1 MLDEKD
7 LQSIQTMI
15 DASIRASE
23 KRMIAYFD
31 TDVMPK
37 FDLLA
42 EGLQDVQAKLTP
54 DDQNRGHRGR
64 RGSLET
70 GDPLHEQG
78 TGRAEKSTVKNHSRN
93 TPRAAALTIEYKTVY
108 NRCRRALQQAVSPES
123 ESIS

>member
-15 DASIRASE
+15 DASIRAPE

-42 EGLQDVQAKLTP
+42 EGLQGVQVKLTP
-54 DDQNRGHRGR
+54 MTRIEAIEDDVALLKQVIR
-64 RGSLET
+64 SMSKEL
-70 GDPLHEQG
+70 
-78 TGRAEKSTVKNHSRN
+78 AELKK
-93 TPRAAALTIEYKTVY
+93 A
-108 NRCRRALQQAVSPES
+108 Q
-123 ESIS
+123 

>member
-15 DASIRASE
+15 DASIRAPE

-54 DDQNRGHRGR
+54 MTRIEAIEDDVALLKQVIR
-64 RGSLET
+64 SMSKEL
-70 GDPLHEQG
+70 
-78 TGRAEKSTVKNHSRN
+78 AELKK
-93 TPRAAALTIEYKTVY
+93 A
-108 NRCRRALQQAVSPES
+108 Q
-123 ESIS
+123 

>member
-15 DASIRASE
+15 DASIRAPE

-42 EGLQDVQAKLTP
+42 EGLQGVQAKLTP
-54 DDQNRGHRGR
+54 MTRIEAIEDDVA
-64 RGSLET
+64 
-70 GDPLHEQG
+70 P
-78 TGRAEKSTVKNHSRN
+78 
-93 TPRAAALTIEYKTVY
+93 
-108 NRCRRALQQAVSPES
+108 LQQGIRYMSKELAELKKAQ
-123 ESIS
+123 

>member
-15 DASIRASE
+15 DASIRTSE

-42 EGLQDVQAKLTP
+42 EGLQGVQAKLTP
-54 DDQNRGHRGR
+54 MTRIEAIEDDVA
-64 RGSLET
+64 LFET

-78 TGRAEKSTVKNHSRN
+78 AGRAEKSAIKIPPPVREHQGR
-93 TPRAAALTIEYKTVY
+93 P
-108 NRCRRALQQAVSPES
+108 
-123 ESIS
+123 

>member
-23 KRMIAYFD
+23 KRMITYFD

-54 DDQNRGHRGR
+54 MTRIEAIEDDVALLKQVIR
-64 RGSLET
+64 SMSKEL
-70 GDPLHEQG
+70 
-78 TGRAEKSTVKNHSRN
+78 AELKK
-93 TPRAAALTIEYKTVY
+93 A
-108 NRCRRALQQAVSPES
+108 Q
-123 ESIS
+123 

>member
-23 KRMIAYFD
+23 NRMIAYFD

-42 EGLQDVQAKLTP
+42 EG
-54 DDQNRGHRGR
+54 
-64 RGSLET
+64 
-70 GDPLHEQG
+70 
-78 TGRAEKSTVKNHSRN
+78 
-93 TPRAAALTIEYKTVY
+93 
-108 NRCRRALQQAVSPES
+108 QQAIMKAITPKNEIVELRSEVSLLKLAIRTMNQEIA
-123 ESIS
+123 ELKKAQ

>member
-31 TDVMPK
+31 SDVMPK

-42 EGLQDVQAKLTP
+42 EGLQGVQAKLTP
-54 DDQNRGHRGR
+54 MTRIEADVALLKQVIR
-64 RGSLET
+64 SMSKEL
-70 GDPLHEQG
+70 
-78 TGRAEKSTVKNHSRN
+78 AELKK
-93 TPRAAALTIEYKTVY
+93 A
-108 NRCRRALQQAVSPES
+108 Q
-123 ESIS
+123 

>member
-23 KRMIAYFD
+23 KHMIAYFD

-54 DDQNRGHRGR
+54 MTRIEAIEDDVALLKQVIR
-64 RGSLET
+64 SMSKEL
-70 GDPLHEQG
+70 
-78 TGRAEKSTVKNHSRN
+78 AELKK
-93 TPRAAALTIEYKTVY
+93 A
-108 NRCRRALQQAVSPES
+108 Q
-123 ESIS
+123 

>member
-15 DASIRASE
+15 DASIRAPE

-42 EGLQDVQAKLTP
+42 EGLQGVQAKLLTP
-54 DDQNRGHRGR
+54 MTRIEAIEDDVALLKQVIR
-64 RGSLET
+64 SMSKEL
-70 GDPLHEQG
+70 
-78 TGRAEKSTVKNHSRN
+78 AELKK
-93 TPRAAALTIEYKTVY
+93 A
-108 NRCRRALQQAVSPES
+108 Q
-123 ESIS
+123 

>member
-23 KRMIAYFD
+23 KRMITYFD

-42 EGLQDVQAKLTP
+42 EGLQGVQAQLTP
-54 DDQNRGHRGR
+54 MTRIEAIEDD
-64 RGSLET
+64 
-70 GDPLHEQG
+70 
-78 TGRAEKSTVKNHSRN
+78 V
-93 TPRAAALTIEYKTVY
+93 ALLKQVIRSMSKELADLKK
-108 NRCRRALQQAVSPES
+108 AQ
-123 ESIS
+123 

>member
-15 DASIRASE
+15 DASIRAPE

-42 EGLQDVQAKLTP
+42 EGLQGVQAKLTP
-54 DDQNRGHRGR
+54 MTRIAAIEDDVALLKQVIR
-64 RGSLET
+64 SMSKEL
-70 GDPLHEQG
+70 
-78 TGRAEKSTVKNHSRN
+78 AELKK
-93 TPRAAALTIEYKTVY
+93 A
-108 NRCRRALQQAVSPES
+108 Q
-123 ESIS
+123 

>member
-23 KRMIAYFD
+23 KRMISYFD

-54 DDQNRGHRGR
+54 MTRIEAIEDD
-64 RGSLET
+64 
-70 GDPLHEQG
+70 
-78 TGRAEKSTVKNHSRN
+78 V
-93 TPRAAALTIEYKTVY
+93 ALLKQVIRSMSKE
-108 NRCRRALQQAVSPES
+108 LS
-123 ESIS
+123 ELKKAQ

>member
-23 KRMIAYFD
+23 KRMITYFD

-42 EGLQDVQAKLTP
+42 EG
-54 DDQNRGHRGR
+54 
-64 RGSLET
+64 
-70 GDPLHEQG
+70 
-78 TGRAEKSTVKNHSRN
+78 
-93 TPRAAALTIEYKTVY
+93 
-108 NRCRRALQQAVSPES
+108 QQAIMKAITPKSEIEELRSEVSLLKLAIRTMNQEIA
-123 ESIS
+123 ELKKAQ

>member
-23 KRMIAYFD
+23 NRMIAYFD

-42 EGLQDVQAKLTP
+42 EGLQGVQAKLTP
-54 DDQNRGHRGR
+54 MTRIEAIEDDVALLKQ
-64 RGSLET
+64 

-78 TGRAEKSTVKNHSRN
+78 AGRSEKSAIKIPPPVREHQGR
-93 TPRAAALTIEYKTVY
+93 P
-108 NRCRRALQQAVSPES
+108 
-123 ESIS
+123 

>member
-23 KRMIAYFD
+23 NRMIAYFD

-42 EGLQDVQAKLTP
+42 EGYKACRQ
-54 DDQNRGHRGR
+54 
-64 RGSLET
+64 SS
-70 GDPLHEQG
+70 PL
-78 TGRAEKSTVKNHSRN
+78 
-93 TPRAAALTIEYKTVY
+93 
-108 NRCRRALQQAVSPES
+108 
-123 ESIS
+123 

>member
-23 KRMIAYFD
+23 NRMIAYFD

-42 EGLQDVQAKLTP
+42 EGQKNILETLAPKSRVEELEDEVKFLKSMIRRINEDVQKL
-54 DDQNRGHRGR
+54 QKAN
-64 RGSLET
+64 
-70 GDPLHEQG
+70 
-78 TGRAEKSTVKNHSRN
+78 
-93 TPRAAALTIEYKTVY
+93 
-108 NRCRRALQQAVSPES
+108 
-123 ESIS
+123 

>member
-15 DASIRASE
+15 DASIRTSE

-42 EGLQDVQAKLTP
+42 EGQQAIMKAITPKAKL
-54 DDQNRGHRGR
+54 R
-64 RGSLET
+64 SY
-70 GDPLHEQG
+70 G
-78 TGRAEKSTVKNHSRN
+78 TKYPCSSWQSV
-93 TPRAAALTIEYKTVY
+93 P
-108 NRCRRALQQAVSPES
+108 
-123 ESIS
+123 

>member
-31 TDVMPK
+31 SDFMPK

-54 DDQNRGHRGR
+54 MTRIEAIEDDVALLKQVIR
-64 RGSLET
+64 SMSKEL
-70 GDPLHEQG
+70 
-78 TGRAEKSTVKNHSRN
+78 AELKK
-93 TPRAAALTIEYKTVY
+93 A
-108 NRCRRALQQAVSPES
+108 Q
-123 ESIS
+123 

>member
-23 KRMIAYFD
+23 NRMIAYFD

-42 EGLQDVQAKLTP
+42 EG
-54 DDQNRGHRGR
+54 
-64 RGSLET
+64 
-70 GDPLHEQG
+70 
-78 TGRAEKSTVKNHSRN
+78 
-93 TPRAAALTIEYKTVY
+93 
-108 NRCRRALQQAVSPES
+108 QQAIMKAITPKNEIEELRSEVSLLKLAIRTMNQEIA
-123 ESIS
+123 ELKKAQ

>member
-15 DASIRASE
+15 DASIRAPE

-42 EGLQDVQAKLTP
+42 EGLQGVQAKLTP
-54 DDQNRGHRGR
+54 MARIEAIEDD
-64 RGSLET
+64 
-70 GDPLHEQG
+70 
-78 TGRAEKSTVKNHSRN
+78 V
-93 TPRAAALTIEYKTVY
+93 ALLKQVIRSMSKELADLKK
-108 NRCRRALQQAVSPES
+108 AQ
-123 ESIS
+123 

>member
-54 DDQNRGHRGR
+54 MTRIEAIEDDVALLKQVIR
-64 RGSLET
+64 SMSKE
-70 GDPLHEQG
+70 
-78 TGRAEKSTVKNHSRN
+78 RAELKK
-93 TPRAAALTIEYKTVY
+93 A
-108 NRCRRALQQAVSPES
+108 Q
-123 ESIS
+123 

>member
-23 KRMIAYFD
+23 NRMIAYFD

-42 EGLQDVQAKLTP
+42 EGLQGVQAKLTP
-54 DDQNRGHRGR
+54 MTRIEAIEDDVALLKQVIR
-64 RGSLET
+64 SMSKEL
-70 GDPLHEQG
+70 
-78 TGRAEKSTVKNHSRN
+78 AELKK
-93 TPRAAALTIEYKTVY
+93 A
-108 NRCRRALQQAVSPES
+108 Q
-123 ESIS
+123 

>member
-23 KRMIAYFD
+23 KRMIADFD

-42 EGLQDVQAKLTP
+42 EGLQGVQAKLTP
-54 DDQNRGHRGR
+54 MTRIEAIEDD
-64 RGSLET
+64 
-70 GDPLHEQG
+70 
-78 TGRAEKSTVKNHSRN
+78 V
-93 TPRAAALTIEYKTVY
+93 ALLKQVIRSMSKELADLKK
-108 NRCRRALQQAVSPES
+108 AQ
-123 ESIS
+123 

>member
-15 DASIRASE
+15 DASIRAPE

-42 EGLQDVQAKLTP
+42 EGLQGVQAKLTP
-54 DDQNRGHRGR
+54 MTRIEAIEDDVALLKQVIR
-64 RGSLET
+64 SMSKEL
-70 GDPLHEQG
+70 
-78 TGRAEKSTVKNHSRN
+78 AELKKAQSRN

>member
-23 KRMIAYFD
+23 KRMITYFD

-42 EGLQDVQAKLTP
+42 EGLQGVQAKLTP
-54 DDQNRGHRGR
+54 MARIEAIEDD
-64 RGSLET
+64 
-70 GDPLHEQG
+70 
-78 TGRAEKSTVKNHSRN
+78 V
-93 TPRAAALTIEYKTVY
+93 ALLKQVIRSMSKELADLKK
-108 NRCRRALQQAVSPES
+108 AQ
-123 ESIS
+123 

>member
-15 DASIRASE
+15 DASIRAPE
-23 KRMIAYFD
+23 RRAGKAH
-31 TDVMPK
+31 PH
-37 FDLLA
+37 
-42 EGLQDVQAKLTP
+42 
-54 DDQNRGHRGR
+54 DQNRGHRGR

>member
-15 DASIRASE
+15 DASIRAPE

-42 EGLQDVQAKLTP
+42 EGLQGVQAKLTP
-54 DDQNRGHRGR
+54 MTRIEAIEDDVALLKQVIRSMSKELAELKKRNKTPPPGR
-64 RGSLET
+64 ERSKGRTWNGRSNPVPEKH
-70 GDPLHEQG
+70 DRK
-78 TGRAEKSTVKNHSRN
+78 TGRSVHRE
-93 TPRAAALTIEYKTVY
+93 
-108 NRCRRALQQAVSPES
+108 
-123 ESIS
+123 

>member
-31 TDVMPK
+31 TDDLPT

-42 EGLQDVQAKLTP
+42 VGLQDVQAKLTP
-54 DDQNRGHRGR
+54 MTRIEAIEDDVALLKQVIR
-64 RGSLET
+64 SMSKEL
-70 GDPLHEQG
+70 
-78 TGRAEKSTVKNHSRN
+78 AELKK
-93 TPRAAALTIEYKTVY
+93 A
-108 NRCRRALQQAVSPES
+108 Q
-123 ESIS
+123 